1 MSYRYVFGPVDSSR
15 LGLSLGLD
23 LLGQKICSFDCLYC
37 ESGPT
42 WLHTFRRKPYAPGE
56 AVLAELKQ
64 WWLEKRS
71 RPDFITLG
79 GLGEPCLNSDLGRV
93 ISGVKRLVPDLPL
106 AVLTNSSLLGSSLI
120 RKELQRC
127 QVILPSLDSL
137 VPEEFQTLNR
147 PAARMDPGKVADNI
161 LRTKQGFAGR
171 IYLEVLLVEGI
182 NDSQLNLHR
191 MRDFVARLHPDRVD
205 VLTMSRPGS
214 HSSARPVA
222 DEVLQAWR
230 QELGAVLGPKP
241 RHGHSTACSSSS
253 PVQLQE
259 MVLASLQRRP
269 QTLQQ
274 LASGLGLEES
284 QLEPV
289 LQKLLGESKVAT
301 QDLGQENFFTL
312 QRNYQV

>member
-1 MSYRYVFGPVDSSR
+1 MPYSYVFGPVDSSR

-56 AVLAELKQ
+56 EVLAELEQ
-64 WWLEKRS
+64 WWLEDRP
-71 RPDFITLG
+71 RPDYITLG
-79 GLGEPCLNSDLGRV
+79 GLGEPCLNSDLGRIV
-93 ISGVKRLVPDLPL
+93 TGVKQLLPDLPL

-137 VPEEFQTLNR
+137 VAEEFLALNR
-147 PAARMDPGKVADNI
+147 PAARMDPGKIAENI
-161 LRTKQGFAGR
+161 LRFKQGFEGR
-171 IYLEVLLVEGI
+171 IYLEILLVQGI
-182 NDSQLNLHR
+182 NDSKLNLER
-191 MRDFVARLHPDRVD
+191 MQRFVSRLKPERVD
-205 VLTMSRPGS
+205 VLSMSRPGS
-214 HSSARPVA
+214 HSRARPVGK
-222 DEVLQAWR
+222 EVLQTWR
-230 QELGAVLGPKP
+230 KELGAVLGPKP
-241 RHGHSTACSSSS
+241 QPGSRSACSSIS

-259 MVLASLQRRP
+259 MILSSLQRRP
-269 QTLQQ
+269 QSLQQ
-274 LASGLGLEES
+274 LARGLNLDES

-289 LQKLLGESKVAT
+289 LQRLLDSRKVV
-301 QDLGQENFFTL
+301 LQELAEEKFFRL